1 MDDNEI
7 LKQMLE
13 VFSNY
18 VHAQSLLLEKWHQ
31 LIFLTPR
38 WWLAFIRHNPL
49 DNLVKDP

>member
-38 WWLAFIRHNPL
+38 WWLGLSLGIIPWII
-49 DNLVKDP
+49 